1 MPTQASSL
9 WPREFSR
16 RSRRSPREGSE
27 GTRDREHQ
35 TSTVPT
41 SSSVSATPSKSGV
54 ISSITDENA
63 SWSSENFKPGSLIC
77 DFCTNP
83 EGKDDNY
90 LSWLEKVPQLG
101 ECPNCAMMRNAKL
114 ALEAF
119 SHQEIWH
126 ISLPTLVEDGLS
138 FHATGSVS
146 GTETYEI
153 YASGAQILT
162 YHVLYSLPSLGCI
175 TSRFTLSYPSLKD
188 FLLSSLLI
196 TSQIPSLPCHIL

>member
-27 GTRDREHQ
+27 GTKDLEHQ

-41 SSSVSATPSKSGV
+41 SSFVSATASQSGA

-63 SWSSENFKPGSLIC
+63 SWSSKNFKPGSLIC

-138 FHATGSVS
+138 FHATGGVS

-162 YHVLYSLPSLGCI
+162 CHVLYYIPSLGTYNFQI
-175 TSRFTLSYPSLKD
+175 YPLLSILKD
-188 FLLSSLLI
+188 FLFSSLLI
-196 TSQIPSLPCHIL
+196 TSQILSLPCHIL